1 MDKLKYIVD
10 SYGNFAI
17 FSPTAIHANVARTMN
32 GKPVGAGFI
41 TIEIMDG
48 EYGGP
53 IITCYG
59 ESVSLGIKSRH
70 EVDAEAI
77 FSKLYS

>member
-1 MDKLKYIVD
+1 MQNLKYIVD
-10 SYGNFAI
+10 CFGNFAI
-17 FSPTAIHANVARTMN
+17 FSPTAIHANVARTMH
-32 GKPVGAGFI
+32 GPAAGAGFI

-70 EVDAEAI
+70 EVDAQTI
-77 FSKLYS
+77 FNKLYS